1 MAVRARGAGISGRRQ
16 RAGGP
21 RGVGRGLR
29 RGALDPPG
37 RDRPRRPD
45 AGAQRGA
52 QQPLLLARARR
63 LQRPR
68 ARRAAQPVRRP
79 RGQAERHVTI
89 AELGPNPLAQ
99 GLERLPVAPTNV
111 VIFGATGDLARRK
124 LLPAIYNLAHEGA
137 LPGLF
142 NLIGVSRGE
151 MTHEA
156 YRELAAE
163 SIRRFSRT
171 PPDESVLTGLLSELR
186 YVSGS
191 FDGADTYETLA
202 ATLDEL

>member
-89 AELGPNPLAQ
+89 AELGPNPLAL
-99 GLERLPVAPTNV
+99 GLERLPVAPTNL

-137 LPGLF
+137 LPERF
-142 NLIGVSRGE
+142 NLIGVSRSDVGNDG
-151 MTHEA
+151 
-156 YRELAAE
+156 YRDAAAE
-163 SIRRFSRT
+163 AIRRFSRT
-171 PPDESVLTGLLSELR
+171 TPDEAVLAGLLDDLR
-186 YVSGS
+186 YVS
-191 FDGADTYETLA
+191 
-202 ATLDEL
+202 